1 MSDKG
6 VVRIVDTALLSKEVI
21 DTIVHIYELS
31 ISVRLYKSYPVEQ
44 AHELVKRRLSEAIEP
59 YMKVSKGGM
68 LDYVDE
74 EYVYTAKI
82 YLPYV
87 KDRVVCDLEAHN
99 RSLAVKCAEK
109 RAESRKISKAIL
121 AWKKLPWYK
130 RCFKRSLC
138 I

>member
-82 YLPYV
+82 YYV
-87 KDRVVCDLEAHN
+87 
-99 RSLAVKCAEK
+99 
-109 RAESRKISKAIL
+109 
-121 AWKKLPWYK
+121 Y
-130 RCFKRSLC
+130 
-138 I
+138 